1 MSFIAWAKD
10 IIKLAANKEFTIE
23 KAKDYIKGL

>member
-1 MSFIAWAKD
+1 VSFIDWTKD
-10 IIKLAANKEFTIE
+10 IIKLAANNEFTIE